1 MWFFFFN
8 RISFLHSLH
17 LSCVIQIL
25 TASNSLNCLAYMLIL
40 DNDSNAEVRRAV
52 LSCIAMSPLTLPKV
66 IKRTRDIKE
75 NVRVLAYQVTPDQC
89 PSKTLA
95 HEGNFIRTLMGVSW
109 LNTIFFSPCFCALGS
124 GRQSSHQSA
133 HYCSESQFAA
143 AGPPWHLRYRGL
155 CASFVTS
162 DRLLLKF
169 SFDLCTVASGILT
182 TLLDVVFSSQLRKRW
197 LTSGLSWILP
207 QLTSVCLFVCAVET
221 VRAVV
226 SNRMLPAWLLR
237 LDGNVI
243 EMLHRLDVEN
253 CAQTALEAL
262 KAIFTGSTEP
272 QQNLQLDNRWTTDC
286 ISRFITSCVTA
297 PKGFRCDC
305 DSVCVLLS
313 YSTGSWF
320 QRTLCLVKTCCTGE
334 LCVSSSRP
342 KEMMV
347 KKCWSECYQMLPRM
361 PSTSMGETLAAW
373 FPRRRLLFTSI
384 YSKPSTS
391 NIHWWHQHR
400 KIICLK
406 MPDLHLKKIMCSLW
420 NNKRGI
426 FCL

>member
-1 MWFFFFN
+1 MSWVVRTCYDKIFFEENAIFFFN

-89 PSKTLA
+89 ASKTLA
-95 HEGNFIRTLMGVSW
+95 HEGKFIRTLMGVSW
-109 LNTIFFSPCFCALGS
+109 LNALFFFSLFLCF
-124 GRQSSHQSA
+124 R
-133 HYCSESQFAA
+133 FW
-143 AGPPWHLRYRGL
+143 PKK
-155 CASFVTS
+155 FTS
-162 DRLLLKF
+162 KRSLLLRELVCCSWASMTPQVQRPMCKF
-169 SFDLCTVASGILT
+169 CHVRPASLE
-182 TLLDVVFSSQLRKRW
+182 VFFWLVHSCKWNINDTAGCCFFPSQLRKRW

-207 QLTSVCLFVCAVET
+207 QLTSVCLFVYAVET

-262 KAIFTGSTEP
+262 KAIFTSSAEP

-286 ISRFITSCVTA
+286 ISRFITSCVTE

-305 DSVCVLLS
+305 DSVSECVLLS

-334 LCVSSSRP
+334 LCVSSLRP

-347 KKCWSECYQMLPRM
+347 KKCWSECCQMLPRM
-361 PSTSMGETLAAW
+361 PSTSMGETLPAW
-373 FPRRRLLFTSI
+373 FPVVSCDLPLFILSQVHQIFIDGTSI
-384 YSKPSTS
+384 VK
-391 NIHWWHQHR
+391 
-400 KIICLK
+400 
-406 MPDLHLKKIMCSLW
+406 
-420 NNKRGI
+420 
-426 FCL
+426 